1 MTIFYIFL
9 IVLIIIFLITGI
21 VVTVIEKRSL
31 NVSDDVE
38 FQKTKVFEI
47 VHDNDKDSQV
57 KENSNGVNFVENSI
71 KQKNEVEV
79 TPNNVENNNSKKE
92 EVIEEIELLDIDEEN
107 DIPVIK
113 YSEVIVEDSVI
124 WLIFLK
130 KYYLYL

>member
-47 VHDNDKDSQV
+47 VHDNDNDSQV

-71 KQKNEVEV
+71 EQKNEVEL

-124 WLIFLK
+124 
-130 KYYLYL
+130 

>member
-71 KQKNEVEV
+71 EQKNEVEL
-79 TPNNVENNNSKKE
+79 TPNNVENNNSKIE

-124 WLIFLK
+124 WLIF
-130 KYYLYL
+130 